1 MRAGKLK
8 KNVIGI
14 FRFVTE
20 IEFFQL
26 IFVVVVVLGVESR
39 VT

>member
-26 IFVVVVVLGVESR
+26 IFVVVVLGVESR